1 MVDAKTIAGYKNDS
15 TTYSVKFVIQGYQ
28 GSDFAKDFKLRKT
41 IHASN
46 MHLFHPTKGI
56 RKYESAEEILVDF
69 VEIRMDYYKKR
80 KAHMIEILN
89 RDLVIL
95 SNKAKFVQA
104 VTNGDFIIFKR
115 KKDSIEEE
123 MGRKFAKVDGT
134 FEYLFNIKTWQY
146 SDEAVADLKK
156 DLDKAEKELE
166 ILKKTGVVDMWKTDI
181 IKYA

>member
-1 MVDAKTIAGYKNDS
+1 
-15 TTYSVKFVIQGYQ
+15 
-28 GSDFAKDFKLRKT
+28 
-41 IHASN
+41 
-46 MHLFHPTKGI
+46 
-56 RKYESAEEILVDF
+56 
-69 VEIRMDYYKKR
+69 
-80 KAHMIEILN
+80 
-89 RDLVIL
+89 VIL

-146 SDEAVADLKK
+146 SDEAVADLKN
-156 DLDKAEKELE
+156 DLDKTAKELE